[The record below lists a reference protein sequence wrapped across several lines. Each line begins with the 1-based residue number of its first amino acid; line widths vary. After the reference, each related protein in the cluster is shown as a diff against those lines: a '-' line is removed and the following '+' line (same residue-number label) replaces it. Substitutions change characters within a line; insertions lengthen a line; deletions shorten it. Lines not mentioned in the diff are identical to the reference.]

1 MKRRKQLIYIL
12 FLIDVVLILF
22 GTGKGTERQ
31 SRLEIRQ
38 YPTIAA
44 EEIKN
49 DAKQPEKIE
58 RLDQS
63 PETPTGA
70 YQDTNLQSTSRM
82 QIQVKTTILTQSLT
96 DLLIV
101 SITFPI
107 STAALVLTAL
117 NIRREQMR

>member
-22 GTGKGTERQ
+22 GTGKGMERQ

-44 EEIKN
+44 EENKN

-63 PETPTGA
+63 PETTIGA

-117 NIRREQMR
+117 NSRREQMR